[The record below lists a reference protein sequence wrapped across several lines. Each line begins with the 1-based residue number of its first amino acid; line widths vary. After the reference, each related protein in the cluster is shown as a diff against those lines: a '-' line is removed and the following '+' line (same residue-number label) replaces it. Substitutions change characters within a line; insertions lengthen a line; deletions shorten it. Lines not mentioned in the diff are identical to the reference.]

1 MTSSTLQYFDDI
13 RSAMNSGSDKARVI
27 ESLRRTYRR
36 FLDSQTC
43 GVNISLVG
51 PFAQTDYLLKEHK
64 ADADTRRD
72 INNLRV
78 LFRKGRVTD
87 PRYAA
92 SVLAR
97 FISCVC
103 HQDVPDDLLS
113 LDAHVDS
120 DRDEN
125 SRKESVSN
133 GSDKAVAQYL
143 RFVLDFWDETFLYGR
158 CDSLFENETVRVRYS
173 DSHSYLRGMLYA
185 NAQFNLVRPRLSDDV
200 MVADFLI
207 LEPDYLVNI
216 TSIAHCF
223 ESYAE
228 SPYVYLLQK
237 IQPSSSSQHTIL
249 GNFAGQLLDEE
260 LHNSEDG
267 EQLTYNESVATFF
280 HHNASALL
288 TTPLPDDF
296 HKQAKLQRDNIHKSI
311 GEVLPQSVS
320 GFKRENVLLEPSFYS
335 EMLGLQGRMDLLQ
348 TDMKVLIEQ
357 KSGKGAFVPNDTDK
371 DTPKPVEQHYVQML
385 LYMLLIRY
393 NFSEQYK
400 NGVSGIQAF
409 LLYSKYANSLV
420 KLDFAPEL
428 VGRAMCIRNGIAWM
442 ETQLAEPQSSWNWNR
457 LLSNLTSEQLNTKHL
472 ANRLWTDYKKPEL
485 DALLTPLHT
494 ASALEKAY
502 YFRFLDFISREHLLS
517 KVGNKNR
524 QNAGFAAAWHDSL
537 AEKRQSGNIYDCLT
551 LQSVSPLSFCFN
563 DSAANDMANFRV
575 GDIVVLYPYSDDAE
589 PDIRK
594 TMVHRATIDE
604 ITSSRIS
611 LTLRADQTDASVFL
625 SHKDEHWAIE
635 HDFMEASYSSLY
647 RGMHSFLSAPKERR
661 DLLLLQREAESDSS
675 SIIKGEYGQFNEL
688 MLRVKRAKDFFL
700 IIGPPGTGK
709 TSFGMLNTLKE
720 ELLEEEGRILVVS
733 YTNRAVDEICS
744 KLIEEGI
751 DFMRIGNES
760 SSSLESRPY
769 LFDNLI
775 RECKTVSQV
784 RELFLSKRV
793 LCGTTSSMTA
803 HLDMLCLAPFSLC
816 IIDEA
821 SQILEP
827 HLASLLSATSGTTP
841 LLKKFVMIGDHKQL
855 PAVVQQSV
863 AESSVSEDS
872 ESDALLHTIGLTNCR
887 NSLFERLLLRYRDN
901 KDVVYMLTRQG
912 RMHHDIAD
920 FPNKAFYQG
929 RLTEVPLPHQI
940 GELSL
945 SKKSIFSD
953 CSDIWDNLTQKR
965 VSFIDVPKP
974 DSSVSDKVNQ
984 CEADVISR
992 IVMCICL
999 LEGESLNDMTIGII
1013 VPYRNQITTIR
1024 STLSVTLQTADEAV
1038 KKIIESRYD
1047 GGIDVFISR
1056 IAIDTVER
1064 FQGSQRKYIIYGFT
1078 VQQPYQLDFLTD
1090 NTFEE
1095 DGKLIDRKLNVA
1107 MTRAMEHLTF
1117 VGNKE
1122 LLSRVP
1128 VFKQLIETLQE

>member
-1 MTSSTLQYFDDI
+1 MQYFDEI
-13 RSAMNSGSDKARVI
+13 RSAMNSGSPNARVV

-43 GVNISLVG
+43 SVNISLVG

-64 ADADTRRD
+64 ADADIRRD

-78 LFRKGRVTD
+78 QFRKGRVSD

-103 HQDVPDDLLS
+103 SLDVPSDLLYAAS
-113 LDAHVDS
+113 RPESSVQTEDTDIIG
-120 DRDEN
+120 DRSTVN
-125 SRKESVSN
+125 TGLSI
-133 GSDKAVAQYL
+133 AQYL
-143 RFVLDFWDETFLYGR
+143 RFVLDYWDETFLYGR
-158 CDSLFENETVRVRYS
+158 CESFFESETVRVRYT
-173 DSHSYLRGMLYA
+173 DTHSYLRGMLYA
-185 NAQFNLVRPRLSDDV
+185 NAQFNLVRPRLNEDV
-200 MVADFLI
+200 IVADFLI

-216 TSIAHCF
+216 TSIARCF
-223 ESYAE
+223 ESYDE

-237 IQPSSSSQHTIL
+237 IQPSSSTQHTIL

-260 LHNSEDG
+260 LHNSADG
-267 EQLTYNESVATFF
+267 QQLPYSESVASFF
-280 HHNASALL
+280 HHNASVLL
-288 TTPLPDDF
+288 TTHLPDDF
-296 HKQAKLQRDNIHKSI
+296 HKQAQLQRDNIHRSI
-311 GEVLPQSVS
+311 GEILPQSVS
-320 GFKRENVLLEPSFYS
+320 GFKKENVLLEPSFYS

-357 KSGKGAFVPNDTDK
+357 KSGKGAFVPGDTDK

-385 LYMLLIRY
+385 LYMLLVRY
-393 NFSEQYK
+393 NFPEQYSK
-400 NGVSGIQAF
+400 GVAGIQAF

-428 VGRAMCIRNGIAWM
+428 VGRAMSIRNGIAWM
-442 ETQLAEPQSSWNWNR
+442 ETQLAEPRSQWNWSR
-457 LLSNLTSEQLNTKHL
+457 LLGNLSSDQLNTKHL

-485 DALLTPLHT
+485 DALLLPLHS

-502 YFRFLDFISREHLLS
+502 YFRFLDFISREHFLS

-551 LQSVSPLSFCFN
+551 LESVSPLTFCFN
-563 DSAANDMANFRV
+563 DSDANDMANFRV
-575 GDIVVLYPYSDDAE
+575 GDIVVLYSYPDDVE
-589 PDIRK
+589 PDIRR
-594 TMVHRATIDE
+594 TMVHRATIDN

-611 LTLRADQTDASVFL
+611 LTLRAEQTDPSVFL

-661 DLLLLQREAESDSS
+661 DLLLLQREAETDDSA
-675 SIIKGEYGQFNEL
+675 IIKGEYGQFNDL

-720 ELLEEEGRILVVS
+720 ELLEEDGRVLVVS
-733 YTNRAVDEICS
+733 YTNRAVDEICG
-744 KLIEEGI
+744 KLIEDGI

-760 SSSLESRPY
+760 SSSVESRPY

-775 RECKTVSQV
+775 KDCRTVSQV
-784 RELFLSKRV
+784 RDMFLGKRV

-803 HLDMLCLAPFSLC
+803 HLDMLCLAPFTLC

-827 HLASLLSATSGTTP
+827 HLASLLSASCGTTP
-841 LLKKFVMIGDHKQL
+841 LLKRFVMIGDHKQL

-863 AESSVSEDS
+863 AESSVSADTETG
-872 ESDALLHTIGLTNCR
+872 AMLHSIGLTNCR
-887 NSLFERLLLRYRDN
+887 NSLFERLLNRYRDN
-901 KDVVYMLTRQG
+901 EDVVYMLTRQG

-929 RLTEVPLPHQI
+929 RLTEVPLPHQT
-940 GELSL
+940 GELSFHNI
-945 SKKSIFSD
+945 SANSTYT
-953 CSDIWDNLTQKR
+953 DIRDILVTKR
-965 VSFIDVPKP
+965 VSFIDVPQP
-974 DSSVSDKVNQ
+974 SGSVSDKVNQ
-984 CEADVISR
+984 SEADIIAR
-992 IVMCICL
+992 IVMCICQ
-999 LEGESLNDMTIGII
+999 LEGDSLDDMTIGII

-1024 STLSVTLQTADEAV
+1024 STLSSFLGTADDALKEV
-1038 KKIIESRYD
+1038 IEKRFEGGVDAFLSRL
-1047 GGIDVFISR
+1047 
-1056 IAIDTVER
+1056 AIDTVER
-1064 FQGSQRKYIIYGFT
+1064 FQGSQRRYIIYGFT

-1107 MTRAMEHLTF
+1107 MTRAMEHLVF

-1128 VFKQLIETLQE
+1128 IFKQLIDLV